1 VSVERGPIR
10 VTGRTSRVH
19 PREASA
25 TPLPVVRTL
34 TPLFLAL
41 TAWLVLGVASRSE
54 AQLVTG
60 GPLAWT
66 ETQRGGIR
74 GVTIGPIESSQQP
87 GRGYGTPYSAALL
100 DHLAEMGVTWVS
112 LTPFGRL
119 WSLSS
124 TDIQMDFEAPYEDNR
139 VAVRRMIQQARER
152 GIRVLVIPHLWVETE
167 GWRGEVD
174 PGSPEGWLAYQDS
187 YRAFLLRWAQDAA
200 DAGADALS
208 LGVECKSWS
217 GRFPRFWTELIR
229 DVRAIFP
236 GLLTYSAN
244 WDEVE
249 DVLFWDQ
256 LDFIG
261 VNAFYPLAQA
271 NGATDQQ
278 YLEGAMQRARDVAVL
293 AATIER
299 PVLFV
304 EVGYTTRADAA
315 VEPWLWPDGMEG
327 VVIDEREQAR
337 ALEAMFRAFLGE
349 RWFAGF
355 FVWRYYASLDDVSQE
370 AWWGFSPHT
379 KLAEDV
385 LRDAFAAPWASDP
398 SSFVFDRV
406 PVAWQTPLFP
416 GDPVRYDD
424 FARGPWR

>member
-1 VSVERGPIR
+1 MLALLLLV
-10 VTGRTSRVH
+10 
-19 PREASA
+19 ASA
-25 TPLPVVRTL
+25 S
-34 TPLFLAL
+34 
-41 TAWLVLGVASRSE
+41 TAN
-54 AQLVTG
+54 AQLLDG
-60 GPLAWT
+60 SADAWT
-66 ETQRGGIR
+66 LSERGGIR

-100 DHLAEMGVTWVS
+100 DHLVDMGVTWVS
-112 LTPFGRL
+112 LTPFGRI

-139 VAVRRMIQQARER
+139 VAVRRMIAQARER
-152 GIRVLVIPHLWVETE
+152 GLRVLLIPHLWVETT
-167 GWRGEVD
+167 GWRGEID
-174 PGSPEGWLAYQDS
+174 PGSPEGWRAYQAS
-187 YRAFLLRWAQDAA
+187 YRDFLLRWARDAA
-200 DAGADALS
+200 EAGADAFS

-217 GRFPRFWTELIR
+217 GLFPAFWTELIR
-229 DVRAIFP
+229 DVRAVFP

-249 DVLFWDQ
+249 NVVFWEQ

-261 VNAFYPLAQA
+261 VNAFYPLADA
-271 NGATDQQ
+271 NGASDEQ
-278 YLEGAMQRARDVAVL
+278 YLEGALRRASDVAAL
-293 AATIER
+293 AEAIER

-355 FVWRYYASLDDVSQE
+355 FVWRYYANLDDVSQE
-370 AWWGFSPHT
+370 ARWGFSPHA
-379 KLAEDV
+379 KQAEQV
-385 LRDAFAAPWASDP
+385 LRDAFAAPWAADP
-398 SSFVFDRV
+398 SAFPFERT
-406 PVAWQTPLFP
+406 PVGWLTPLFA
-416 GDPVRYDD
+416 DD
-424 FARGPWR
+424 QRP

>member
-1 VSVERGPIR
+1 M
-10 VTGRTSRVH
+10 H
-19 PREASA
+19 PNRASA
-25 TPLPVVRTL
+25 NPDAVARTL
-34 TPLFLAL
+34 PPRFLLVL
-41 TAWLVLGVASRSE
+41 TAAVALGGSASAH
-54 AQLVTG
+54 AQRVIG
-60 GPLAWT
+60 GPTAWAET
-66 ETQRGGIR
+66 ERGGIR

-87 GRGYGTPYSAALL
+87 GRGYGTAYSAALL

-112 LTPFGRL
+112 LTPFGRI

-139 VAVRRMIQQARER
+139 VAVRRMITQARER
-152 GIRVLVIPHLWVETE
+152 GIRVLVIPHLWVETG
-167 GWRGEVD
+167 GWRGELD
-174 PGSPEGWLAYQDS
+174 PGSAEGWAAYQAS
-187 YRAFLLRWAQDAA
+187 YRDFLLRWARDAA

-229 DVRAIFP
+229 DVRAVFP

-261 VNAFYPLAQA
+261 INAFYPLAEE
-271 NGATDQQ
+271 NGASDEQ
-278 YLEGAMQRARDVAVL
+278 YLSGALGRARDVAAL
-293 AATIER
+293 AEAIQR

-315 VEPWLWPDGMEG
+315 VQPWLWPDDMED

-337 ALEAMFRAFLGE
+337 ALEATFRAFLGE

-370 AWWGFSPHT
+370 ARWGFSPHT
-379 KLAEDV
+379 KLAETV
-385 LRDAFAAPWASDP
+385 LRDAFAAPWAADP
-398 SSFVFDRV
+398 SPFVFERT
-406 PVAWQTPLFP
+406 PVSWLDPLFP
-416 GDPVRYDD
+416 DELSR
-424 FARGPWR
+424 

>member
-1 VSVERGPIR
+1 MSARRDLQTVWNRARPLMTTAARAPR
-10 VTGRTSRVH
+10 VRQRPGRLRLALALVVATT
-19 PREASA
+19 ASA
-25 TPLPVVRTL
+25 WGGSVAEAQR
-34 TPLFLAL
+34 LASGP
-41 TAWLVLGVASRSE
+41 TAW
-54 AQLVTG
+54 TD
-60 GPLAWT
+60 T
-66 ETQRGGIR
+66 ERGGIR
-74 GVTIGPIESSQQP
+74 GVTIGPIESAQQP
-87 GRGYGTPYSAALL
+87 GRGYGTQSSEALL

-112 LTPFGRL
+112 LTPFGRI

-139 VAVRRMIQQARER
+139 IAVRTMIHQARER
-152 GIRVLVIPHLWVETE
+152 GIRVLLIPHLWVETT
-167 GWRGEVD
+167 GWRGEID
-174 PGSPEGWLAYQDS
+174 PGTPEGWIAYQAS
-187 YRAFLLRWAQDAA
+187 YRAFLMRWAQDAA

-229 DVRAIFP
+229 DVRAVFP

-261 VNAFYPLAQA
+261 VNAFYPLAEA
-271 NGATDQQ
+271 HGASDEQ
-278 YLEGAMQRARDVAVL
+278 YLDGAVERARDVAAL
-293 AATIER
+293 AEAIQR

-349 RWFAGF
+349 PWFAGF

-370 AWWGFSPHT
+370 ARWGFSPHT
-379 KLAEDV
+379 KLAEQV
-385 LRDAFAAPWASDP
+385 LRDAFAAPWAADP
-398 SSFVFDRV
+398 SPFPAERTPRSWLPPVFAD
-406 PVAWQTPLFP
+406 
-416 GDPVRYDD
+416 DPHR
-424 FARGPWR
+424 